1 MFVVSE
7 TQLKY
12 HRPSQLD
19 DLLHVSAAMQDKGR
33 ASLVIA
39 QQAWRLEAD
48 GSRTLLCEGTI
59 RIGWVQAASLKPE
72 RIPTSI
78 LELLS

>member
-12 HRPSQLD
+12 HRPAQLD
-19 DLLHVSAAMQDKGR
+19 DLLQVSAQLQDKGR

-39 QQAWRLEAD
+39 QQAWRLESD
-48 GSRTLLCEGTI
+48 QSRTLLCEGTI
-59 RIGWVQAASLKPE
+59 RIGWVQAQVLKPE
-72 RIPTSI
+72 RIPSSI